1 MANPTQNN
9 RSRARRRGA
18 SRFAARRRLAGVFA
32 ALTVM
37 VTGSA
42 TLLAQLDPLLFIKRV
57 PPTIIIVMDTS
68 LRMLEDGS
76 GTFYDPSFYKVSD
89 DLDGH
94 GRVSEHRHRDDE
106 DLPAE
111 VHATFS
117 TRRPGQVLGGLDH
130 RDAAAWDPANP
141 LTSTD
146 AGDAAY
152 LDPTRYSVAK
162 RGVAAA
168 VW

>member
-76 GTFYDPSFYKVSD
+76 GIFYDPSYYKVSD
-89 DLDGH
+89 DLAVMRGIL
-94 GRVSEHRHRDDE
+94 EHRHRYDE
-106 DLPAE
+106 DLPAD
-111 VHATFS
+111 VHQPS
-117 TRRPGQVLGGLDH
+117 VRVVREVLGGLHH
-130 RDAAAWDPANP
+130 RDGGGVGPGEPADVQRRRRRRLSRSHP
-141 LTSTD
+141 LRRCE
-146 AGDAAY
+146 A
-152 LDPTRYSVAK
+152 R
-162 RGVAAA
+162 RGGSGE
-168 VW
+168 

>member
-18 SRFAARRRLAGVFA
+18 PRFAARRRLAGVFA

-76 GTFYDPSFYKVSD
+76 GLFYDPSYYKVSD
-89 DLDGH
+89 DLA
-94 GRVSEHRHRDDE
+94 VM
-106 DLPAE
+106 PA
-111 VHATFS
+111 FS
-117 TRRPGQVLGGLDH
+117 NIDTVTTKTYRRQYTNLQYASSGK
-130 RDAAAWDPANP
+130 
-141 LTSTD
+141 
-146 AGDAAY
+146 
-152 LDPTRYSVAK
+152 YSV
-162 RGVAAA
+162 VTTLL
-168 VW
+168 